1 MFRWVLGLTMLAA
14 CVPTA
19 DAQPA
24 AQTVP
29 PAGEARPAVR
39 PVDARSADSRPD
51 ERRLPPDSVT
61 HHTLKLPGDR
71 TLQFTATAGAIRL
84 TDAEGKPQA
93 DLAFVAYQLD
103 NAEHRTRPVTIA
115 MNGGPGSASAWLHL
129 GAMGP
134 WRLPMSGD
142 AARPS
147 APPVLVDN
155 AETWLD
161 FSDLVFIDPAG
172 TGYSRLADDS
182 ESLRKRFWS
191 VDGDI
196 STLAEAIRRWLQAND
211 RLQSPK
217 FFAGESYAGF
227 RGPRLARALAGDQG
241 VGLSGLVLISPVLD
255 FGLSSNAFDPFGLVT
270 HLPSMAA
277 AAQGLNTAQLAPVED
292 YATGEYLHD
301 LLQGQHDPKV
311 LDRVSM
317 RVAELTKLDPA
328 LVRRHHGRILSNLF
342 LRESNAGTGQIG
354 SLYDATLTEQDPF
367 PEYPFPNIPD
377 PTFALFTAP
386 VTSAMIDLVQHR
398 LNWHPEGSY
407 ELANNRLIREWN
419 WGGGGARPQTIDA
432 LRTALAIDPQF
443 RVLVGHGIFDLV
455 TPYLASKL
463 MLAQIP
469 DLGPPD
475 RLKLALHLGGHM
487 FYTRDDQRAA
497 LHDEARALVTG
508 VTP

>member
-1 MFRWVLGLTMLAA
+1 MFAVPRSALGLAMAVAMWVSTA
-14 CVPTA
+14 C
-19 DAQPA
+19 AQP
-24 AQTVP
+24 VP
-29 PAGEARPAVR
+29 PAASPGGEARPAARTAEAR
-39 PVDARSADSRPD
+39 PAERHLPADST
-51 ERRLPPDSVT
+51 T
-61 HHTLKLPGDR
+61 HHTLELPGGR

-84 TDAEGKPQA
+84 TEAEGKPEA

-103 NAEHRTRPVTIA
+103 NADHRTRPVTIA

-155 AETWLD
+155 ADTWLD

-172 TGYSRLADDS
+172 TGYSRLADDG
-182 ESLRKRFWS
+182 EPLRKRFWS
-191 VDGDI
+191 MDGDV

-227 RGPRLARALAGDQG
+227 RGPRLARVLAGDQG

-255 FGLSSNAFDPFGLVT
+255 YGLFSSNNFDPFGFVI

-277 AAQGLNTAQLAPVED
+277 AAQGLGVAQLAPVEE

-311 LDRVSM
+311 LDRVSA
-317 RVAELTKLDPA
+317 RVAELTRLDPA
-328 LVRRHHGRILSNLF
+328 LVRRRHGRIFSNLF
-342 LRESNAGTGQIG
+342 LRENNVAGERIG
-354 SLYDATLTEQDPF
+354 SFYDATLTEQDPF
-367 PEYPFPNIPD
+367 PEFPFPIIPD

-386 VTSAMIDLVQHR
+386 VTSAIIDLIQHR
-398 LNWHPEGSY
+398 LNWHPDGLY
-407 ELANNRLIREWN
+407 ELTNNRILRQWD
-419 WGGGGARPQTIDA
+419 WGGGTARPEAI
-432 LRTALAIDPQF
+432 TALAIDPQF

-455 TPYLASKL
+455 TPYFASKL

-475 RLKLALHLGGHM
+475 RLRLALHPGGHM

-508 VTP
+508 STP